1 MRSAPVH
8 ILLLVLACLCAGC
21 ARRGKVIPAEKMVRI
36 YEDMFLADQWIRENP
51 DARVAADTTYFF
63 DPIFNRHGYTFEDY
77 DLSVHYYLDRPEKYS
92 KILGKA
98 SELLRR
104 ENERLNKELAARNAV
119 EQERNRLHALY
130 KSELDFQND
139 SLFRDEPD
147 ILWPVRIADTL
158 AVADTLAFSDTV
170 AAADSLAVRDSIAIP
185 GLIELPKPVRI
196 RKTDH

>member
-1 MRSAPVH
+1 M
-8 ILLLVLACLCAGC
+8 
-21 ARRGKVIPAEKMVRI
+21 
-36 YEDMFLADQWIRENP
+36 
-51 DARVAADTTYFF
+51 
-63 DPIFNRHGYTFEDY
+63 
-77 DLSVHYYLDRPEKYS
+77 
-92 KILGKA
+92 
-98 SELLRR
+98 
-104 ENERLNKELAARNAV
+104 

-158 AVADTLAFSDTV
+158 AVSDTV
-170 AAADSLAVRDSIAIP
+170 AAADSPLVRDSIAIP